1 MLRKIQPGA
10 ESSGSAA
17 VRGKFR
23 RRGRAEQRGQTEEDV
38 DEYQKLADEELI
50 QKLRGGDERIMD
62 YILEK
67 YKPLV
72 LRKANAMFLIG
83 GDTDDLIQ
91 EGMIGLFKAIR
102 DYRSDREASFFHFAE
117 LCINRQLYSAVE
129 ASNRKKHVPL
139 NTYVSFYSQTTEE
152 GKSLAETLLTDQMD
166 DPEQLVI
173 EQENFTAFW
182 EQLREQL
189 SALERQV
196 LDAYLEGKNY
206 RQIAEEL
213 GKSPK
218 TIDNALSRIKGKIRQ
233 R

>member
-10 ESSGSAA
+10 ERLGGIAGQ
-17 VRGKFR
+17 RGK
-23 RRGRAEQRGQTEEDV
+23 TEEDV

-50 QKLRGGDERIMD
+50 QKLREGDERIMD

-102 DYRSDREASFFHFAE
+102 DYRSDRETSFFHFAE

-129 ASNRKKHVPL
+129 ASNRKKHAPL
-139 NTYVSFYSQTTEE
+139 NSYVSFYSEMTEE
-152 GKSLAETLLTDQMD
+152 GQPLAEYLESERSDN
-166 DPEQLVI
+166 PEQRII
-173 EQENFTAFW
+173 EQENF
-182 EQLREQL
+182 EQFLKKVRGSL
-189 SALERQV
+189 SKMECAV
-196 LDAYLEGKNY
+196 LDDYLSGLNY
-206 RQIAEEL
+206 QQIAEKMK
-213 GKSPK
+213 KSPK
-218 TIDNALSRIKGKIRQ
+218 AIDNALQRIKSKIRVF
-233 R
+233 RSDSAV

>member
-10 ESSGSAA
+10 ERLGGIAGQ
-17 VRGKFR
+17 RGK
-23 RRGRAEQRGQTEEDV
+23 TEEDV

-72 LRKANAMFLIG
+72 LRKANAMFW
-83 GDTDDLIQ
+83 
-91 EGMIGLFKAIR
+91 MIGLFKAIR

>member
-1 MLRKIQPGA
+1 MLRKIKPGA
-10 ESSGSAA
+10 ERLGGIAGQ
-17 VRGKFR
+17 RGK
-23 RRGRAEQRGQTEEDV
+23 TEEAV

-50 QKLRGGDERIMD
+50 QKLREGDERIMD

>member
-10 ESSGSAA
+10 ERLG
-17 VRGKFR
+17 GI
-23 RRGRAEQRGQTEEDV
+23 AEQRGKTEEDV

-50 QKLRGGDERIMD
+50 QKLREGDERIMD

-102 DYRSDREASFFHFAE
+102 DYRSDRETSFFHFAE

-196 LDAYLEGKNY
+196 LDTYLEGKNY